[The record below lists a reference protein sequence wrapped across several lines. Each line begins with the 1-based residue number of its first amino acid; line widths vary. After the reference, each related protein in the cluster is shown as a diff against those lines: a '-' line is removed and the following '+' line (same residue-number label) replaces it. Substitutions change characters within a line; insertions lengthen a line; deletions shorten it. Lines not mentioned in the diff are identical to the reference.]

1 MTDLRI
7 CLRKKNGK
15 KSYVIQ
21 DYDDGRKQIKKDGK
35 PLAFGYI
42 KDAKV
47 ARDLL
52 FTAVESKQIKL
63 TGRHK
68 FMDKFNE
75 YGLFRI
81 EMANKPGARDSVSG
95 VAGYKSF
102 HDKYAVP
109 YFPKAKENGTDR
121 DLYLDEVDGDTLVK
135 FVQALKAA
143 KVTHKTNVNIIA
155 HIHTFLR
162 WCMFKKYH
170 HEFSSALS
178 WKIGKHGSS
187 YLLPDNDDEL
197 YEKETYVL
205 TNEEANSVLA
215 YVKRRRELSREDA
228 IAYGFFSV
236 LSCFGLRSSEIRGLK
251 KTSFDF
257 DNNIVSIKG
266 AFHARTGYV
275 NKTKNRGSRRP
286 ISFSPRQA
294 VHLKWFADYMFKLKP
309 HNKYFFCGARG
320 NGPISEYYSRK
331 LVWKTYEQVG
341 LAKLEWYTQS
351 NTRQVRVTDC
361 KFKGEP
367 TKTWRHFVAL
377 NMIDN
382 MEHLKLTPNQIKQR
396 VGHTRW
402 TTTVDRYGNH
412 NRPTTSKQDRIV
424 AEKVD
429 LALGLDFDDW
439 SENTGPL
446 DKDDL
451 LINI

>member
-257 DNNIVSIKG
+257 DNNTVSIKG
-266 AFHARTGYV
+266 AYHARTGYV
-275 NKTKNRGSRRP
+275 NKTKNRGSRRS

-320 NGPISEYYSRK
+320 DGPISEYYSRK

-351 NTRQVRVTDC
+351 NTRQFKVTDC

-396 VGHTRW
+396 IGHTRW

-412 NRPTTSKQDRIV
+412 NRVTTSQADRVI

-429 LALGLDFDDW
+429 LALGYT
-439 SENTGPL
+439 N
-446 DKDDL
+446 
-451 LINI
+451 